1 MCAFGLAF
9 AVFGEE
15 TVHAMAKE
23 PPAGMRLGDI
33 PFDTYMLNRAE
44 ILSLG
49 SGCDCPK
56 EQEVMPIYTNICRAL
71 HTCVD
76 SWVPHTYDSHA
87 LAIGKECRVYNWNGI
102 AYGYKATDT
111 SDGHSVTLGYGARSS
126 GGCHQVAVG
135 AGALAEGPGGM
146 ATAIGALA
154 HATESAVA
162 FGFKAR
168 AEGEG
173 ATAFGAQS
181 VAIGSY
187 SIAYGKGA
195 HAEASNAIQFGR
207 GTNKKPNSVQFFD
220 KQVDFYETCP
230 YFELP
235 IDVDA
240 TDMVIEA
247 STNGFETVLFSYSTT
262 SGQSDLSR
270 FEVYF
275 NYTNVLYRKR
285 DTFSVFKDV
294 DGDRD
299 GVFQII
305 FCVNGRFVDGG
316 TGWCR
321 EDNKK
326 LLWRY
331 SQHYINDEIVGWRYI
346 YPNVWHPQLPDYT
359 KRHMPLSNK
368 IRSIMDWGHGVENE
382 NDSLFVMASSSEN
395 SNDFKKQMDEKIFID
410 PYGVIGMHF
419 KIGGTFTRGELMR
432 KYPKVLPML
441 NALKNLQ

>member
-111 SDGHSVTLGYGARSS
+111 SDGHSVTLGYGANSS

-135 AGALAEGPGGM
+135 AGATAEGVGGM

-162 FGFKAR
+162 FGFKAN
-168 AEGEG
+168 AKGEG

-181 VAIGSY
+181 TAIGSFA
-187 SIAYGKGA
+187 IAYGKGA
-195 HAEASNAIQFGR
+195 HAETNNAIQFGR

-220 KQVDFYETCP
+220 KQVDFFERCP

-235 IDVDA
+235 IEYEA
-240 TDMVIEA
+240 SDMVIEA

-262 SGQSDLSR
+262 SD
-270 FEVYF
+270 ENDWCKYEIYF
-275 NYTNVLYRKR
+275 NYTNVLYRKKDAQSVYR
-285 DTFSVFKDV
+285 NVDT
-294 DGDRD
+294 DRY
-299 GVFQII
+299 GVSQII
-305 FCVNGRFVDGG
+305 FCVNGKIVDKGN
-316 TGWCR
+316 GWCN

-331 SQHYINDEIVGWRYI
+331 SQHYINEEIVGWRYI
-346 YPNVWHPQLPDYT
+346 YPNAWHDSLPDYT
-359 KRHMPLSNK
+359 KRKTADARRL
-368 IRSIMDWGHGVENE
+368 RAIMDWGHDMENAD
-382 NDSLFVMASSSEN
+382 DSLFAMASSSEN
-395 SNDFKKQMDEKIFID
+395 SRDFKKQMDEKIFID

-441 NALKNLQ
+441 NALKKLQ